1 MPTATYLDLYRGW
14 RSCVGLHCG
23 DGPLFGECGDAK
35 LIVSV
40 SFGSSAVFRWRRQ
53 SCPYDEG
60 HLCWLGHGDI
70 LVMDG
75 RCQDKFLHRTDPCRE
90 QERINDT
97 FRWVKQ
103 HASPLSFAWDRSG
116 TPFANKCAVFIRS
129 FYGECWFWYFLVF
142 WFLLS
147 VLCKWRVTSLASL
160 PVLHKT
166 WVTLV
171 CLLLDTPFGR
181 RSVGALP
188 L

>member
-1 MPTATYLDLYRGW
+1 M
-14 RSCVGLHCG
+14 H
-23 DGPLFGECGDAK
+23 AK

-40 SFGSSAVFRWRRQ
+40 SFGSSALFRWRRQ
-53 SCPYDEG
+53 SCSDGEG

-75 RCQDKFLHRTDPCRE
+75 QCQDEFLHCTSSGRDL
-90 QERINDT
+90 ERINDT
-97 FRWVKQ
+97 FRWIKQ
-103 HASPLSFAWDRSG
+103 HALCPFLKAGVACCLPTCAQGSSVPNTGNFCFGLFLGFWISLQRLVHMGSSSFSG
-116 TPFANKCAVFIRS
+116 LPFVC
-129 FYGECWFWYFLVF
+129 
-142 WFLLS
+142 
-147 VLCKWRVTSLASL
+147 
-160 PVLHKT
+160 KT